1 MKSAEERS
9 HGEGLSLGNAL
20 SDRPRSMSSW
30 IKSSLPGEQNAASLG
45 NHLFIY
51 CAIHF
56 SPNIGCEYGKDLVCK
71 AERVP
76 DPGRKAVFIR
86 YFCGRITHLNSTE
99 YTPRGAWRKTGVL
112 TVKRCLRSMVGV
124 ERMSTIIECQEM
136 NDVGVSIFRLRI
148 SRPSWNGVHVDDC

>member
-1 MKSAEERS
+1 
-9 HGEGLSLGNAL
+9 
-20 SDRPRSMSSW
+20 MSSW

-86 YFCGRITHLNSTE
+86 YFVAG
-99 YTPRGAWRKTGVL
+99 
-112 TVKRCLRSMVGV
+112 
-124 ERMSTIIECQEM
+124 
-136 NDVGVSIFRLRI
+136 LRI
-148 SRPSWNGVHVDDC
+148 STVLSIRHGGHGVIPES